1 MHCSNLILFFAFALN
16 SVVLNAQ
23 PDLRL
28 DSLFLFRSLPLHA
41 QSLYTD
47 GKNQIYVIT
56 NKNEIIL
63 LNPVGEIVQK
73 YSNNYLGTPQFIYF
87 QNPLQVLLFYP
98 DFQTLVTLDRS
109 LTELNRILL
118 VSYGLYHVNTI
129 GYSPDKSI
137 WYLDETSGRIKKINQ
152 SGNIELD
159 IAVSPLSGSKK
170 LREIRARKNEILFVS
185 DLNEYTLMNS
195 FGVILFSKKNEG
207 NLIDWNEKDFLFFDS
222 LAQKIIY
229 WNENE
234 VENFP
239 LPGNLTSLNK
249 IGLISDGL
257 TGINQSGEVLVY
269 HYK

>member
-1 MHCSNLILFFAFALN
+1 MHFCKVILLISFLSN

-47 GKNQIYVIT
+47 GKNQIYIIT
-56 NKNEIIL
+56 DKNEIVLI
-63 LNPVGEIVQK
+63 NSIGEIVQK
-73 YSNNYLGTPQFIYF
+73 YSNNYLGIPQFIYF

-98 DFQTLVTLDRS
+98 DFQTLVILDRS

-118 VSYGLYHVNTI
+118 VSYGLYHLNTI

-159 IAVSPLSGSKK
+159 IAISPLSGSKK
-170 LREIRARKNEILFVS
+170 LRDIRARKNEILFIS
-185 DLNEYTLMNS
+185 DQNEYTLMNS
-195 FGVILFSKKNEG
+195 FGVILFSKKNDG
-207 NLIDWNEKDFLFFDS
+207 NLIDWNEKDFLFFDP
-222 LAQKIIY
+222 LAQKIIH
-229 WNENE
+229 WNENL
-234 VENFP
+234 VENFV
-239 LPGNLTSLNK
+239 LPVTIASLNAL
-249 IGLISDGL
+249 GLISDGMVGL
-257 TGINQSGEVLVY
+257 NTSGEVLVY
-269 HYK
+269 HYR